1 MRRSLFMQLI
11 DLIRMIVIVLIVLM
25 SFGVSRQ
32 AIKYPHKDWDW
43 HSVKEIFLEP
53 YFMVSRLIIQPWS
66 RLNRSSFQIYGEV
79 YAEKIDPP
87 CNRTE
92 DPENPSCQF
101 GHFITPITMTVFL
114 LVCNILLLSMLMAQF
129 TSTFM
134 RLSRL
139 SDQVDHQ
146 HRC

>member
-1 MRRSLFMQLI
+1 
-11 DLIRMIVIVLIVLM
+11 M

-32 AIKYPHKDWDW
+32 AIKYPNQDWSWD
-43 HSVKEIFLEP
+43 SVKEIFLEP
-53 YFMVSRLIIQPWS
+53 YFMVKTCL
-66 RLNRSSFQIYGEV
+66 LNIHFYSYFFKIYGEV

-87 CNRTE
+87 CNRTD
-92 DPENPSCQF
+92 DPDNPSCQF
-101 GHFITPITMTVFL
+101 GHFITPITMTAFL

-139 SDQVDHQ
+139 SDQVRFTVYDKLNMNYSVFFK
-146 HRC
+146 